1 MTKIIIVDIDQTIC
15 TTPNINGKN
24 CYEYSVPNF
33 TNIFKVN
40 KLYDQGYKIIYWTA
54 RGMSTGN
61 IPRDLT
67 IKQLNIWKVKYHEL
81 RFEKPSYDYWI
92 DDKAINALDFMKDDY
107 DNLFRIQAQ

>member
-1 MTKIIIVDIDQTIC
+1 MTKIIIVDIDETIC
-15 TTPNINGKN
+15 STPNIEGKN
-24 CYEYSVPNF
+24 YYEYSIPNYV
-33 TNIFKVN
+33 NIHKVN
-40 KLYDQGYKIIYWTA
+40 KLYDQGHKIVYWTA

-67 IKQLNIWKVKYHEL
+67 IRQLNTWKVKYHEL

-107 DNLFRIQAQ
+107 DNLFCIQAQ